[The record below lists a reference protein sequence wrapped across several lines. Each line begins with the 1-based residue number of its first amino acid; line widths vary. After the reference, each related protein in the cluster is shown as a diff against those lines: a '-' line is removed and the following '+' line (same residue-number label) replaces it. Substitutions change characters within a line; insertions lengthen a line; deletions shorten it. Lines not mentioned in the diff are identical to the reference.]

1 MPPTPIHVRGKRKAL
16 SDKAPKGLPGPPPKM
31 RKSLGIVLA
40 SRATRAG
47 ATLESLPYE
56 ILESI
61 LLYSTNLSL
70 PRASP
75 IVGMKL
81 SSRATLLRL
90 FIWAFH
96 ETWEQS
102 FGIPAR
108 QRLFHVGQMDGEKR
122 PPFQGDHTLQS
133 ALLEQPWAKI
143 DFILQAQQAW
153 ADRYARHRWYQ
164 HSLPR
169 QESFNPIDHDHE
181 GGFAHFNAR
190 ECFEVD
196 YQQARQWPAFFATSL
211 QWRGQDVHPWT
222 RMPMDL
228 VSGPWDDEQLRRLFW
243 LSRGGLK
250 IGDQDQQ
257 RMPPWEVKLQCLDNA
272 ALSAPVP
279 NSLVINCLMQ
289 DWIFTDL
296 PDDVVRKQRVS
307 LDRRIDW
314 GADSPE
320 NKQTLRQIRI
330 ALVSLS
336 EHEYTMPR

>member
-1 MPPTPIHVRGKRKAL
+1 MPLTPIHVRGKRKAP
-16 SDKAPKGLPGPPPKM
+16 SSKTPKGLDSLPQKM
-31 RKSLGIVLA
+31 RKSLGTVLA
-40 SRATRAG
+40 GRATRTR

-70 PRASP
+70 PRASL
-75 IVGMKL
+75 IVGLKL
-81 SSRATLLRL
+81 SNRATLLRL

-108 QRLFHVGQMDGEKR
+108 QRLLHVG
-122 PPFQGDHTLQS
+122 QS
-133 ALLEQPWAKI
+133 ALLELPWAKI

-153 ADRYARHRWYQ
+153 ADRYARERWYQ
-164 HSLPR
+164 HSLPWR
-169 QESFNPIDHDHE
+169 EEFSSGEHDHE
-181 GGFAHFNAR
+181 GGLSHFNAR
-190 ECFEVD
+190 ECFKVD
-196 YQQARQWPAFFATSL
+196 YQEARRWPAFFATSL

-222 RMPMDL
+222 RMPVEL
-228 VSGPWDDEQLRRLFW
+228 ISGPWDDEQLRRLFW

-250 IGDQDQQ
+250 IGNEGQ
-257 RMPPWEVKLQCLDNA
+257 RVPPWEVKLQCLDNA
-272 ALSAPVP
+272 VLSAPVP

-296 PDDVVRKQRVS
+296 PEDEVRKQRVS
-307 LDRRIDW
+307 LDRRIEW
-314 GADSPE
+314 GGDSPE
-320 NKQTLRQIRI
+320 DKQTLRQMRT
-330 ALVSLS
+330 ALVFLS